1 MYSLRILSKG
11 QIMDMTEGFSLGGIP
26 FSVYVR
32 PKDASMEADTL
43 IKCKLFCDKEYG
55 DFPVPIGDWTPGV
68 IASIA
73 PNAIPLDKY
82 DIYWGAGEMI
92 NM

>member
-11 QIMDMTEGFSLGGIP
+11 QITNISEGFSLGGVP
-26 FSVYVR
+26 FTVFLR
-32 PKDASMEADTL
+32 PKNASMDTNTL

-55 DFPVPIGDWTPGV
+55 DFQVPIGDWTPGV
-68 IASIA
+68 ISSIA

-82 DIYWGAGEMI
+82 DVYWGAGEMI